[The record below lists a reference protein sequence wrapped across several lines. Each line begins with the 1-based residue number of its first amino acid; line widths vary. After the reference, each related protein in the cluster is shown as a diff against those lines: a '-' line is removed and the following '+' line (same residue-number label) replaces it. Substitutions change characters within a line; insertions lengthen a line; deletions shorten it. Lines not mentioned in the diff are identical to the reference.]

1 MSGGSSGLMAAPGAG
16 AAGHRP
22 RQSQTYRRANTSINL
37 TGAVADSD
45 LFRSC
50 SNILDKFGSKPSRD
64 NLAVV
69 NGRSPATGGSSSF
82 KDFLLGRSK
91 DTGAMA
97 GSSGAVPPDLPLK
110 VDRVQASA
118 RQPKYSYLVTS
129 ARAAPAPYRDSSY
142 NTEQRKAV
150 TSYPTTS
157 SYQMAAPA
165 SSSYTRPEYGSS
177 SYLDSVGRA
186 QPDYDTA
193 AYAPVSYAAT
203 GSRLDLSGA
212 AAGSPMDSPGKSAA
226 GGGAGLYE
234 DRVTSVLRK
243 YPKYSSGGPADY
255 GAMAPASSASL
266 GQSNA
271 LLKSRSY
278 SNFDSLKRTDFSSMN
293 TLGQIS
299 ENTGGGGGGSSR
311 RPVAYKKSVTSS
323 RLPNISYEDAEYGNN
338 NGGEEREERRKKEVE
353 DLISKYAKKKDKDEL
368 KNGGGLAAGSSMANT
383 NRYSSSLSY
392 DVTEPGLRMSSSNL
406 VMPSVSDYT
415 SSATS
420 GLAGG
425 LGLER
430 STGVYGSRTSLL
442 GAEPAPA
449 PATRYLQSSASSSNI
464 ALMSGMGSVMESRQ
478 NFPLQ
483 RIATADKIASG
494 AAAGNG
500 MTRAQKTLSM
510 HGMPSIPTTQ
520 PPPQPSRSSI
530 GGAGAGGGS
539 SKWWCAPFGAGAEGG
554 TCDYLGTGARPGG
567 LDQEYGLSSASGL
580 SSAAQRHMGGAV
592 GGAGGGQWKAPAKVC
607 PIQDDEDGHLSYKLG
622 DVIEN
627 ENYRYKILATLGE
640 GTFGKV
646 VKVKE
651 LNTDQVLALKIIK
664 NVDKYR
670 EAAKLEVNVL
680 EKLQEKDPQGKYL
693 CGKML
698 SWFNYWGHMCLL
710 FELLGL
716 SVFDFL
722 KENNY
727 HPYPLDQVR
736 HIIYQLCHS
745 VKFLHE
751 CRLTHTDLKPE
762 NILFCSSDWEISYNA
777 RKRKDVRKVK
787 NTEVRL
793 IDFGSAT
800 FDWEHHSKVVST
812 RHYRAPEVILE
823 LGWAQP
829 CDIWS
834 IGCIAFELYLGFTLF
849 QTHDNREHLAMMEKI
864 LGPIPSSMV
873 RRTKTKYFQGGRLL
887 WDEHSSAGK
896 YVREN
901 CKAIKNYQ
909 QADADDHENL
919 FDLIKS
925 MLIYEPNERIGLDQ
939 VLRHPFFDKIAFGNR
954 LTYGR

>member
-1 MSGGSSGLMAAPGAG
+1 MSGGSGGLLTPG
-16 AAGHRP
+16 RP
-22 RQSQTYRRANTSINL
+22 QRQTYRRANTSINL
-37 TGAVADSD
+37 TGAVTDSD

-50 SNILDKFGSKPSRD
+50 SNILDKFGSKPTRD

-69 NGRSPATGGSSSF
+69 NGSNRSPASASF

-91 DTGAMA
+91 DS
-97 GSSGAVPPDLPLK
+97 GSGGVPPDIPLQQEY
-110 VDRVQASA
+110 RVQASL
-118 RQPKYSYLVTS
+118 RQPKYSYLVSKPSSGNNKTTS
-129 ARAAPAPYRDSSY
+129 TVSSFNNYRDNSY
-142 NTEQRKAV
+142 NTDQRKQV
-150 TSYPTTS
+150 TSYPTS
-157 SYQMAAPA
+157 SSQYQLP
-165 SSSYTRPEYGSS
+165 SSSYSSTTYSRPEYGSS
-177 SYLDSVGRA
+177 TYLDSISKSEYETYN
-186 QPDYDTA
+186 PI
-193 AYAPVSYAAT
+193 SYTGT
-203 GSRLDLSGA
+203 GSKVDLNTY
-212 AAGSPMDSPGKSAA
+212 SPMDSPAKTQVM
-226 GGGAGLYE
+226 E
-234 DRVTSVLRK
+234 DRVNTVLRK
-243 YPKYSSGGPADY
+243 YPKYSSGPDY
-255 GAMAPASSASL
+255 GGSGATNSVAGVSSL
-266 GQSNA
+266 GNVSSNA
-271 LLKSRSY
+271 VQKSRSY
-278 SNFDSLKRTDFSSMN
+278 SNFDSLKRTDFSNLN

-299 ENTGGGGGGSSR
+299 ENTNSTR
-311 RPVAYKKSVTSS
+311 RPVQYKKSVTSG
-323 RLPNISYEDAEYGNN
+323 RLANISNYEDVEFNN
-338 NGGEEREERRKKEVE
+338 NITEDREDRRKKEVE

-368 KNGGGLAAGSSMANT
+368 KNGS

-392 DVTEPGLRMSSSNL
+392 DVTDPSIRMSSSNL

-415 SSATS
+415 S
-420 GLAGG
+420 
-425 LGLER
+425 GLER
-430 STGVYGSRTSLL
+430 SAGVYGSRTSLL
-442 GAEPAPA
+442 GVGETAVSSRYIQSSGDQGTGQSTGTGTGSRYLQAPA
-449 PATRYLQSSASSSNI
+449 ESTTSSRYLQSSGDQSTASRYLQSSASSSNI
-464 ALMSGMGSVMESRQ
+464 LALSGMGSLTQDQRQ

-483 RIATADKIASG
+483 RINTADKL
-494 AAAGNG
+494 AGSNG
-500 MTRAQKTLSM
+500 MTRAQKTLSI
-510 HGMPSIPTTQ
+510 HGMPSIAVPTTQ
-520 PPPQPSRSSI
+520 PPNRSSI
-530 GGAGAGGGS
+530 GGGAGAAGGAAGNT
-539 SKWWCAPFGAGAEGG
+539 KWWCASFGANAGG
-554 TCDYLGTGARPGG
+554 ESDYQQPDYLGANRGGA
-567 LDQEYGLSSASGL
+567 
-580 SSAAQRHMGGAV
+580 AAQYRV
-592 GGAGGGQWKAPAKVC
+592 APKVC

-622 DVIEN
+622 DIIEN
-627 ENYRYKILATLGE
+627 ETHRYKILATLGE

-680 EKLQEKDPQGKYL
+680 EKLQEKDPQGNFL

-727 HPYPLDQVR
+727 HPYPLEQVR

-864 LGPIPSSMV
+864 LGPLPTSMV

-901 CKAIKNYQ
+901 CKPIKNYQ
-909 QADADDHENL
+909 QNDAEDHENL
-919 FDLIKS
+919 FNLIKS
-925 MLIYEPNERIGLDQ
+925 MLSYEPNDRISLDQ
-939 VLRHPFFDKIAFGNR
+939 VLRHPFFDKISFVHR
-954 LTYGR
+954 LDYRR

>member
-1 MSGGSSGLMAAPGAG
+1 MAPG
-16 AAGHRP
+16 RP
-22 RQSQTYRRANTSINL
+22 QRQTYRRANTSINL

-50 SNILDKFGSKPSRD
+50 SNILDKFGSKPTRD

-69 NGRSPATGGSSSF
+69 NGRSPASSSSF

-91 DTGAMA
+91 DTPTG
-97 GSSGAVPPDLPLK
+97 GIPPDLPLK
-110 VDRVQASA
+110 VDRIQQASV
-118 RQPKYSYLVTS
+118 RQPKYSYLVSKPTTS
-129 ARAAPAPYRDSSY
+129 SSSSNFNNYRDSSY

-150 TSYPTTS
+150 TSYPTS
-157 SYQMAAPA
+157 SISTYQAPA
-165 SSSYTRPEYGSS
+165 SSYTRPEYGSS
-177 SYLDSVGRA
+177 TYLDTMGKT
-186 QPDYDTA
+186 DYE
-193 AYAPVSYAAT
+193 AYAPVSY
-203 GSRLDLSGA
+203 GSRVDLSNN
-212 AAGSPMDSPGKSAA
+212 SPMDSTNVQNNI
-226 GGGAGLYE
+226 YE
-234 DRVTSVLRK
+234 DRVNSVLRK
-243 YPKYSSGGPADY
+243 YPKYSSGPDY
-255 GAMAPASSASL
+255 GGSGGVVGGGSASNTVNPGPGSTMSSL
-266 GQSNA
+266 GLNSAVQ
-271 LLKSRSY
+271 KSRSY
-278 SNFDSLKRTDFSSMN
+278 SNFDSLKRTDFSNIN

-299 ENTGGGGGGSSR
+299 ESTTGGGSGTSSR

-323 RLPNISYEDAEYGNN
+323 RLPNINYEDTEYNINN
-338 NGGEEREERRKKEVE
+338 NNVGEEREERRKKEVE

-368 KNGGGLAAGSSMANT
+368 KNGS
-383 NRYSSSLSY
+383 NRFSSSLSY
-392 DVTEPGLRMSSSNL
+392 DVTEPLRMSSSNL

-415 SSATS
+415 STVSSS
-420 GLAGG
+420 GYSTGM
-425 LGLER
+425 GLER
-430 STGVYGSRTSLL
+430 SVGVYGSRTSLL
-442 GAEPAPA
+442 GSSQLDQPP
-449 PATRYLQSSASSSNI
+449 PPPSSSSRYLQSSASSSNI
-464 ALMSGMGSVMESRQ
+464 LALSGMGSVMDSRQ

-483 RIATADKIASG
+483 RIATADKIG
-494 AAAGNG
+494 TGNG
-500 MTRAQKTLSM
+500 MSRAQKTLSM

-520 PPPQPSRSSI
+520 PPPVQNRSSI
-530 GGAGAGGGS
+530 GGAGAAASAGNGGG
-539 SKWWCAPFGAGAEGG
+539 SKWWCAPFGADAGAG
-554 TCDYLGTGARPGG
+554 CDYLGAGARPVEQ
-567 LDQEYGLSSASGL
+567 DYLSSGSSSHRLGGHGGHL
-580 SSAAQRHMGGAV
+580 STIGGSHQSYRSA
-592 GGAGGGQWKAPAKVC
+592 AKVC

-622 DVIEN
+622 DIIEN
-627 ENYRYKILATLGE
+627 ENFRYKILATLGE

-680 EKLQEKDPQGKYL
+680 EKLQEKDPQGKFL

-823 LGWAQP
+823 LGWSQP

-864 LGPIPSSMV
+864 LGPMPQSMV

-901 CKAIKNYQ
+901 CKGIKNYQ
-909 QADADDHENL
+909 QSDADDHENL

-925 MLIYEPNERIGLDQ
+925 MLIYEPTERIGLDQ
-939 VLRHPFFDKIAFGNR
+939 VLRHPFFDKIAFVNR
-954 LTYGR
+954 LGYR